1 MLIAPC
7 SVRAGG
13 CFQHRD
19 WHLYLV
25 CVVIKTLSYFPLQT
39 ALNSQPVISAAL
51 DALREK
57 NITLKENSWNCD
69 AALIWSV
76 LWNGRMAP
84 NQSVYEHYR
93 NQGKP
98 VIIFDVGL
106 LHRERTWKVAV
117 NNINAEGFYGHKEN
131 LDWYRPRTL
140 GIKATAVTNQKEFI
154 LIAAQHARSLQ
165 VQKLGRIEPWVHKQI
180 AEIRQVTDRPII
192 VRPHPRSQL
201 VLANLPRDIVVQTPL
216 PMANTYDNYD
226 LDINCH
232 AVVNYNSSP
241 GVLAAMTGIRPV
253 VDASSLAEPVSVSLD
268 NIEKPY
274 DIDRER
280 WLVELCH
287 TEYTIEEIKKG
298 LWLKRIAP
306 ALTQ

>member
-1 MLIAPC
+1 
-7 SVRAGG
+7 
-13 CFQHRD
+13 
-19 WHLYLV
+19 
-25 CVVIKTLSYFPLQT
+25 
-39 ALNSQPVISAAL
+39 
-51 DALREK
+51 
-57 NITLKENSWNCD
+57 
-69 AALIWSV
+69 
-76 LWNGRMAP
+76 
-84 NQSVYEHYR
+84 
-93 NQGKP
+93 
-98 VIIFDVGL
+98 
-106 LHRERTWKVAV
+106 
-117 NNINAEGFYGHKEN
+117 
-131 LDWYRPRTL
+131 
-140 GIKATAVTNQKEFI
+140 
-154 LIAAQHARSLQ
+154 
-165 VQKLGRIEPWVHKQI
+165 
-180 AEIRQVTDRPII
+180 
-192 VRPHPRSQL
+192 
-201 VLANLPRDIVVQTPL
+201 
-216 PMANTYDNYD
+216 MANTYDNYD

>member
-1 MLIAPC
+1 M
-7 SVRAGG
+7 
-13 CFQHRD
+13 
-19 WHLYLV
+19 
-25 CVVIKTLSYFPLQT
+25 IKTLSYFPLQT
-39 ALNSQPVISAAL
+39 ALNSKPVMSAAI
-51 DALREK
+51 DALRAK
-57 NITLKENSWNCD
+57 NIILKENSWDCD

-98 VIIFDVGL
+98 VIIFDVGA
-106 LHRERTWKVAV
+106 LHREYTWKVAV

-131 LDWYRPRTL
+131 LDWDRPHTL
-140 GIKATAVTNQKEFI
+140 GIKTTKVTNQKEFI

-165 VQKLGRIEPWVHKQI
+165 VQNLGRIEQWVHKQI
-180 AEIRQVTDRPII
+180 AEIRKFTDRPIK
-192 VRPHPRSQL
+192 VRPHPRSRL
-201 VLANLPRDIVVQTPL
+201 VLSNLPSDVILQTPI
-216 PMANTYDNYD
+216 PTVNTYDSYD
-226 LDINCH
+226 LDLNCH

-241 GVLAAMTGIRPV
+241 GVLAAIAGTRPV
-253 VDASSLAEPVSVSLD
+253 VSSTSLAWPVSVNLN

-280 WLVELCH
+280 WLVEMSHC
-287 TEYTIEEIKKG
+287 EYTLEEIKKG
-298 LWLKRIAP
+298 LWLKRIAS